1 VPSFRDEAAAAT
13 RVRDGL
19 LERLSDLDAAVKP
32 SAWFVLARPGDSKSA
47 AAVVKAAKT
56 DCLSELADVVLA
68 LSYSPNREADKVLL
82 DIADRIPNFDPL
94 EVDF

>member
-1 VPSFRDEAAAAT
+1 MV
-13 RVRDGL
+13 RVG
-19 LERLSDLDAAVKP
+19 
-32 SAWFVLARPGDSKSA
+32 
-47 AAVVKAAKT
+47 VKAAKT